1 MASIIHDNRHS
12 CRHSSR
18 RQLCECGAGL
28 LTEMLNQ
35 TSLVNSPSNS
45 SNRLQRNL
53 SRYSTAGVFCVS
65 LVVALVSIIPL
76 YNKLKTAQKQDLQ
89 AKLSNRTLAAE
100 QVRQGKIQVAEQVT
114 SRTFAR
120 RILSDYVRG
129 EASLTELQE
138 LSLFDLEDAID
149 RGKSLVGVS
158 RFDRTNQLLVHVG
171 VDSPLGLSDIL
182 QGETDESI
190 TVGPLTIDNHPHLL
204 VSSPIFS
211 EQQERIG
218 RDIAVFRMLDMER
231 LVAESSGLG
240 ETGEMLLAQEKG
252 DTLALFFPL
261 RNGAQVLPEPLVP
274 VLKDAIAQG
283 TTGIEHYD
291 DRVIAFQTLPNT
303 DWAIAVQM
311 ERQELY
317 GAVNRDLIFV
327 GLAVFG
333 VSTIATVGLVFVL
346 RPLIGRVTDADELEK
361 EVLAKTTAFEELK
374 QTQIQLVQSEKM
386 SSLGQLVAG
395 IAHEINNPVGFLK
408 GNIQPAQDHV
418 KDLLGLIDLYQEK
431 MPNPD
436 RDIEDEIKE
445 IDLEFVRQDLPKII
459 NSMNSGVDRIRNI
472 SDSLRIFS
480 RQDRDRKTAF
490 NIHEGIDSTILILK
504 HRTKGNEQRPA
515 IEFVKNYGELPE
527 VQCFPGQLNQVFMNI
542 SANAIDA
549 FEEANQGKTFEE
561 IKADPNIITITT
573 SVVDKQVQIQI
584 QDNACGMKLETIE
597 RIFEQGFTTKEV
609 GKGTGLGM
617 AIAHQII
624 TEKHGGS
631 IECSSELG
639 KGTIFTI
646 TLPIV

>member
-1 MASIIHDNRHS
+1 M
-12 CRHSSR
+12 
-18 RQLCECGAGL
+18 
-28 LTEMLNQ
+28 
-35 TSLVNSPSNS
+35 NSPSNS

-65 LVVALVSIIPL
+65 LVVALVSVIPL
-76 YNKLKTAQKQDLQ
+76 YNKLKTAQEQDLQ

-100 QVRQGKIQVAEQVT
+100 QVRQSKIQVAEQVT

-120 RILSDYVRG
+120 KMLSDYVQG
-129 EASLTELQE
+129 EASLTEFRE

-149 RGKSLVGVS
+149 QSQSLVGVS
-158 RFDRTNQLLVHVG
+158 RFGHTNELLVHVG
-171 VDSPLGLSDIL
+171 VESPLELSDIL

-190 TVGPLTIDNHPHLL
+190 TVGPIAIDNHPHLL

-240 ETGEMLLAQEKG
+240 ETGEMLLAHEKEE
-252 DTLALFFPL
+252 TLALFFPL
-261 RNGAQVLPEPLVP
+261 RNGSQVLPEPLVP
-274 VLKDAIAQG
+274 VLKDAIAQD

-291 DRVIAFQTLPNT
+291 GQVIAFGILPNT

-346 RPLIGRVTDADELEK
+346 RPLIGRVADADELEK

-374 QTQIQLVQSEKM
+374 QTQMQLVQSEKM

-395 IAHEINNPVGFLK
+395 VAHEINNPVGFLK
-408 GNIQPAQDHV
+408 GNIQPAQNYV

-436 RDIEDEIKE
+436 AEIEDEIEE
-445 IDLEFVRQDLPKII
+445 IDLDFVREDLLNII
-459 NSMNSGVDRIRNI
+459 NSMNAGVERIRKI
-472 SDSLRIFS
+472 SDGLRIFS
-480 RQDRDRKTAF
+480 RQDRDHKTAF
-490 NIHEGIDSTILILK
+490 NLHEGIDSTLLILT
-504 HRTKGNEQRPA
+504 HRTKTNEQRPEVKV
-515 IEFVKNYGELPE
+515 IKNYGELPD

-542 SANAIDA
+542 LANDIDA
-549 FEEANQGKTFEE
+549 FDEANQGKTFKE
-561 IKADPNIITITT
+561 IKVDPNMITITT
-573 SVVDKQVQIQI
+573 SVVDEQVKIQI
-584 QDNACGMKLETIE
+584 QDNACGMKPETIE

-646 TLPIV
+646 ALPIV